1 MAGVKKALLII
12 DLLNDFVNEGAPLNV
27 PGIGKI
33 VDPIKEQIEKA
44 RKEVYPIIYIC
55 DCHEEDDSEFRIFPP
70 HAKKGTSGANVI
82 QELRPEGT
90 DILVRKNSFSGF
102 YDTVLD
108 ETLKKLSVSK
118 IMITG
123 TVTNISVQYTAVD
136 AIMRGYEVDIIEE
149 AVIGFDERDHRHALE
164 HMKSLFG
171 INIV

>member
-1 MAGVKKALLII
+1 VAGVKKALLII

-149 AVIGFDERDHRHALE
+149 AAIGFDERDHRHALE

>member
-70 HAKKGTSGANVI
+70 HAKKGTPGANVV

-90 DILVRKNSFSGF
+90 DILVRKKSFSGF

-108 ETLKKLSVSK
+108 ETLKKLSVGK